1 MGRGKAQ
8 PLGRAHN
15 YGSGACSYSG
25 LYLDKSSQS
34 PPTTTEYRLK
44 FRFLRPSFT
53 RTYVGIVSP
62 SFVPSCAF
70 FVAFRGNVVKR
81 SVPIVYD
88 MGIVRFI
95 LGKKVRR
102 WQVGSIR

>member
-1 MGRGKAQ
+1 MDFLRFSFPFFYIRWLMGYIWTS
-8 PLGRAHN
+8 PV
-15 YGSGACSYSG
+15 SP
-25 LYLDKSSQS
+25 

-44 FRFLRPSFT
+44 FRFLHPSFT
-53 RTYVGIVSP
+53 RTYVGIASL